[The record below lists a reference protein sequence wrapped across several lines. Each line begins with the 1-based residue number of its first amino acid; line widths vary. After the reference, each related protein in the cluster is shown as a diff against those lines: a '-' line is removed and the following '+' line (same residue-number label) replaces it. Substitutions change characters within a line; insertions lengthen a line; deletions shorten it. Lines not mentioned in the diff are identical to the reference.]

1 MAKKTYDGTRKSLRE
16 DQRAILYMNIFTG
29 IFVLLAGMW
38 IGTQVAAAELGY
50 QPRLGSPWFAI
61 GDIRVYYPW
70 RFLQWD
76 YYYGHYMTPIIWK
89 SYAWL
94 YGSIFVE
101 GFIILYLAVWRATGQ
116 KVGDS
121 YGSARWADWFDLK
134 KGGLLEGRGIVLGQ
148 TLDKKTL
155 IQDDGPSHA
164 IAAAGPRSG
173 KGVGLVIPTL
183 LAWEQ
188 SVITLDI
195 KGENW
200 VRTAAFRSTFSY
212 IIKYDPTSRDSIH
225 YNPLFE
231 IRKGDNE
238 FRDTQAIADM
248 VLDSGDPNQ
257 RSDHWARAGKS
268 LLIGMI
274 LHVLYAEKDKS
285 LPGVTTF
292 MSNPQRGELDTLEY
306 MLTYPHLG
314 DQPHPIIASMVREVL
329 DKAENELSGVFS
341 TTRGFLTLYH
351 DPVIASNIRDSEFRI
366 KDLMNLEHPVSLY
379 LTVPGSDISRVK
391 PLLRIML
398 NQIGH
403 RLTESMS
410 DQHDEPN
417 YKHRLLL
424 MLDEFASLGYMEFF
438 ESQLAY
444 LPGYGIRAFLIVQS
458 LNQIEKY
465 YGPNNSIMD
474 NCDTRITYG
483 ATDDRTAKRISELLG
498 QSTQVR
504 KMANYAGSR
513 LAPFLGH
520 VMVSEQESP
529 RPLLTPGEVM
539 SLPVTDSVIM
549 PSGVPQPY
557 YGRRVRFYEDPVFSA
572 RAHHKGN
579 SAPPPQKRDDLVREL
594 PAYDPCDWE
603 LAAHSQKVSH
613 EKLSDPPLDSYDEY
627 AASSAGESPALTEGL
642 DTRTD
647 LQDDVDLALP
657 DMNVSPLHKN
667 ENSRDKDSARELD
680 EDRDHAIAKQRARI
694 QQMRRQQQLGRN
706 TELGRSVTK
715 DLPL

>member
-1 MAKKTYDGTRKSLRE
+1 MAKKTYDGTRKALRE
-16 DQRAILYMNIFTG
+16 DQRAILYINIATG
-29 IFVLLAGMW
+29 ILVLLAGMW
-38 IGTQVAAAELGY
+38 IGTQVAASALGH
-50 QPRLGSPWFAI
+50 QPRLGAPWFVI
-61 GDIRVYYPW
+61 GDFRVYYPW

-76 YYYGHYMTPIIWK
+76 YYYGHYAPKLFWK

-94 YGSIFVE
+94 YGSIFIEAFV
-101 GFIILYLAVWRATGQ
+101 ILYLAVWRATGQ
-116 KVGDS
+116 KAGDS
-121 YGSARWADWFDLK
+121 YGSARWADERDLK
-134 KGGLLEGRGIVLGQ
+134 KNGLLDGRGIVLGQ
-148 TLDKKTL
+148 TLDKKKL
-155 IQDDGPSHA
+155 IQDNGPAHA

-173 KGVGLVIPTL
+173 KGIGLVIPTL
-183 LAWEQ
+183 LAWER

-200 VRTAAFRSTFSY
+200 VRTAKFRSTFSY
-212 IIKYDPTSRDSIH
+212 VMKYDPTSRDSIH

-238 FRDTQAIADM
+238 FRDTQAVADM
-248 VLDSGDPNQ
+248 VMDSGDPSQ
-257 RSDHWARAGKS
+257 REDHWARAGKS
-268 LLIGMI
+268 LLIAMI

-292 MSNPQRGELDTLEY
+292 ISNPQRGELDTLEY

-314 DQPHPIIASMVREVL
+314 NRPHPIIASMVREVL

-341 TTRGFLTLYH
+341 TTRSFLTLYH

-379 LTVPGSDISRVK
+379 LTVPGSDIGRVK

-410 DQHDEPN
+410 DHHDEPD
-417 YKHRLLL
+417 YKHPLLL
-424 MLDEFASLGYMEFF
+424 MLDEFAALGYMEFF

-444 LPGYGIRAFLIVQS
+444 LPGYGIRAFLIIQS

-465 YGPNNSIMD
+465 YGPNNSILD
-474 NCDTRITYG
+474 NCAIRVTYG
-483 ATDDRTAKRISELLG
+483 ATDERTAKRISELLG

-529 RPLLTPGEVM
+529 RPLLTPGEVLN
-539 SLPVTDSVIM
+539 LPATDSLIM
-549 PSGVPQPY
+549 PTGVPPY
-557 YGRRVRFYEDPVFSA
+557 YGRRVRFYEDALFA
-572 RAHHKGN
+572 TRAHHKDN
-579 SAPPPQKRDDLVREL
+579 NAPPPQRREELVREL
-594 PAYDPCDWE
+594 PEYVPCEWE
-603 LAAHSQKVSH
+603 LLAASEKVSH
-613 EKLSDPPLDSYDEY
+613 EKLSAPPNISHDEKTPSQ
-627 AASSAGESPALTEGL
+627 AAESPELKEVL
-642 DTRTD
+642 DTHTD
-647 LQDDVDLALP
+647 LREDVQLELLDEGAAR
-657 DMNVSPLHKN
+657 LHKN
-667 ENSRDKDSARELD
+667 EQKLDKQNARELD
-680 EDRDHAIAKQRARI
+680 EDRDQAIAKQRARI
-694 QQMRRQQQLGRN
+694 QQMRKQQQLGRN
-706 TELGRSVTK
+706 AELGRSVTE